1 MLRSC
6 LHLTLVAGSSYRGIV
21 LLFPEEMRCHM
32 EAVQWTVRIRT
43 AFAAIGG
50 AAALLESSSSGE
62 APVTY
67 RYSHYV
73 TRAAASPS
81 QLDMYGSDVSWLALN
96 SSYDKAFGTRHISS
110 N

>member
-21 LLFPEEMRCHM
+21 LLCPAEMRCDM

-50 AAALLESSSSGE
+50 AAASLESSSSGE
-62 APVTY
+62 AHETF
-67 RYSHYV
+67 RYSHNV
-73 TRAAASPS
+73 TRATGSPP

-96 SSYDKAFGTRHISS
+96 SSYDKAFGTCFISS